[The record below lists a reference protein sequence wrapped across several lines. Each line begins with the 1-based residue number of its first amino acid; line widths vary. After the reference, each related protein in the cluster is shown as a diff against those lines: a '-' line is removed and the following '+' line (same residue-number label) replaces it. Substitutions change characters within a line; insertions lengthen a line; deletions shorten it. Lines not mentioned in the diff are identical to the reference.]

1 MFPLIETIK
10 VLNGELQNLKW
21 HQNRFEASYF
31 KYFKQLTNIKLAEVI
46 TVPEEHQDG
55 VVKLRFLY
63 NETDCFCQFD
73 AYEPRKI
80 NTFQLVAKNDLDYSI
95 KLVDRKILDDLRK
108 NAGADEIIII
118 KNARVTDTTF
128 SNLAFFNG
136 KEWHTPKFPLL
147 RGTARARL
155 IAEKKLIQ
163 KDIFIDDLTKYQSF
177 KLINAM
183 LDWDAAEV
191 YDIGVLG

>member
-10 VLNGELQNLKW
+10 VIEGKLQNLSW

-31 KYFKQLTNIKLAEVI
+31 KFYKELTNIKLSEVI
-46 TVPEEHQDG
+46 NVPDEHQNG
-55 VVKLRFLY
+55 VAKLRFLY
-63 NETDCFCQFD
+63 NATDCFCQFD
-73 AYEPRKI
+73 AYEPKNI
-80 NTFQLVAKNDLDYSI
+80 NTFQLVAHNTIDYSI

-118 KNARVTDTTF
+118 KNGRITDTSFT
-128 SNLAFFNG
+128 NIVFFDG
-136 KEWHTPKFPLL
+136 KQWLTPKFPLL

-155 IAEKKLIQ
+155 LFEKRITQ
-163 KDIFIDDLTKYQSF
+163 QDIFLDDLVNFQSF

-183 LDWDAAEV
+183 LDWDNSPV
-191 YDIGVLG
+191 YDIDILK